1 MPLYVGRYFCYL
13 NSDVSNL
20 ELTFSSLGL
29 GSLTSTTTS
38 SEDRIDRLTEAQA
51 LLLALEL
58 NTGLAY
64 LFLSTVQVELK
75 SKHSLQTIDI

>member
-1 MPLYVGRYFCYL
+1 M
-13 NSDVSNL
+13 